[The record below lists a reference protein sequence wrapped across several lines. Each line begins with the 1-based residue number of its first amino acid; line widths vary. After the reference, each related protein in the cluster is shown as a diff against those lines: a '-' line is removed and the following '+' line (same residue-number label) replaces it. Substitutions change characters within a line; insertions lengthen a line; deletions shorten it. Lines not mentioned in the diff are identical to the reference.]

1 MRKSVLWNL
10 PHVRLSFAL
19 LFALMG
25 SLSISG
31 CGGGGGGSPTPKPP
45 QTTTGDPTKAAITG
59 VVVDTTTSAAPVV
72 GATVSV
78 AGTSLSAKTGAD
90 GKFSIIN
97 APVGTV
103 GLIVTSPDPTVYYNV
118 VLYHSNIYNDFSTC
132 PLSVTTQA
140 SSKGTS
146 SAGTI
151 QLFPSGTNPP
161 PPPYTGVGCPK

>member
-10 PHVRLSFAL
+10 PRVRLSFAL

-25 SLSISG
+25 SLAISG
-31 CGGGGGGSPTPKPP
+31 CGGGGGSSTPNPTPIN
-45 QTTTGDPTKAAITG
+45 GDPTKAAITG
-59 VVVDTTTSAAPVV
+59 IVVDTTTSAAPIV

-103 GLIVTSPDPTVYYNV
+103 GLIITSPDPTVYYNV
-118 VLYHSNIYNDFSTC
+118 VLYHSNIYNDSSVC

-140 SSKGTS
+140 SSKGAS